1 MQVSKELEEA
11 STVCGTGWLATQRR
25 ITLPI
30 LMPMLVAVGLMT
42 FVTAVNEVSGVV
54 LLASTDTRT
63 LSLLSLG
70 YLTGSFSEKE
80 SAAVVTTIMILLCVG
95 VALVARQI
103 EERVGNRGPGTAA
116 AFSWTTRRFWRS
128 PSTGETFFF
137 LLLFLFRIH
146 VKDFQKKL
154 V

>member
-1 MQVSKELEEA
+1 
-11 STVCGTGWLATQRR
+11 
-25 ITLPI
+25 
-30 LMPMLVAVGLMT
+30 MT

-70 YLTGSFSEKE
+70 YLMGSFAEKE

-103 EERVGNRGPGTAA
+103 EKRATCGRRAEPRHLVGVRDAP
-116 AFSWTTRRFWRS
+116 R
-128 PSTGETFFF
+128 
-137 LLLFLFRIH
+137 
-146 VKDFQKKL
+146 
-154 V
+154 